1 MISVER
7 VEELKSEV
15 GADDFAEIVTLFL
28 ADAEAVIERLRTA
41 RDPAEA
47 EELLH
52 ALKGSALNIGF
63 DALAGLCRD
72 GQGAAAGTPA
82 WAVRHAQLVETF
94 ERSRCELFALA

>member
-1 MISVER
+1 VISVER

-15 GADDFAEIVTLFL
+15 GADDFAEIVALFL

-82 WAVRHAQLVETF
+82 WAARHAQLVETF
-94 ERSRCELFALA
+94 ERSRSELFALA